1 MSGQSD
7 SSIDTTAETTIVT
20 TTTSATTS
28 TTTVDPSCCQ
38 SVEVILDGTS
48 MEMVASDDQFVSD
61 SHHLV
66 SLNVYGR
73 DYWVLMRNWH
83 PVFSPSG
90 ITVCSSVIDS
100 YVKTVQVDCFATT
113 EANCPS
119 DAEWHCNSA
128 SFSTMDI
135 NCSL

>member
-90 ITVCSSVIDS
+90 ITVCSSLVDL
-100 YVKTVQVDCFATT
+100 YVK
-113 EANCPS
+113 
-119 DAEWHCNSA
+119 
-128 SFSTMDI
+128 
-135 NCSL
+135 NCSGRLFCYNGSKLPQ